1 MSKKKPAKKKSEIK
15 ISSFYDSNGKRIHK
29 VCPKCGAGVFMAEH
43 KDRWS
48 CGKCGY
54 TEFKRN

>member
-1 MSKKKPAKKKSEIK
+1 MSKKKVKV
-15 ISSFYDSNGKRIHK
+15 KRKRNEPTKTYSKDRRH
-29 VCPKCGAGVFMAEH
+29 CPKCGPGVYLAEH

-54 TEFKRN
+54 YEKK